1 MQPLLRRVRWVS
13 GGRMRFGII
22 GAVGYVAPRHLTAI
36 DAVGGELTVAQ
47 DIADHARVLDEHFP
61 DAVFFTDL
69 GRTERHL
76 MKESRA
82 GRGLDYVSVCS
93 PNHLHDGHIRFALRN
108 EADAICEKPVVINPW
123 NLELLRD
130 EEGRYERRVWTI
142 LQLRLL
148 PKLIE
153 LRERVRAADTT
164 QRFMVDLTYVTERGR
179 WYFTSWKGDEELS
192 GGIAT
197 NIGIHFF
204 DLLEWIFGPVADLEV
219 HVRRPEVVAGT
230 LTLARADVRWFLSVD
245 AAHLPEDVRSA
256 GGKTFRSITV
266 DGDELDFTDY
276 GAEGLHTT
284 SYRHIVAGEGFG
296 LDDAAPSVE
305 LTHRVR
311 TAPLSRPGGDVHP
324 QVPQVLA

>member
-1 MQPLLRRVRWVS
+1 
-13 GGRMRFGII
+13 MRFGII
-22 GAVGYVAPRHLTAI
+22 GAAGYVAPRHLSAMA
-36 DAVGGELTVAQ
+36 AVGGELIVAQ
-47 DIADHARVLDEHFP
+47 DIADHARVLDKHFP
-61 DAVFFTDL
+61 GAVFFTDID
-69 GRTERHL
+69 RMERHVV
-76 MKESRA
+76 KEERA

-93 PNHLHDGHIRFALRN
+93 PNYLHDGHVRFALRN
-108 EADAICEKPVVINPW
+108 GADAICEKPVVINPW
-123 NLELLRD
+123 NLDVLRD
-130 EEGRYERRVWTI
+130 EEMRYGRRVWTI

-148 PKLIE
+148 PRLVE
-153 LRERVRAADTT
+153 LRERVRAADPER
-164 QRFMVDLTYVTERGR
+164 RFAVDLTYVTERGR
-179 WYFTSWKGDEELS
+179 WYFSSWKGDEKLS

-204 DLLEWIFGPVADLEV
+204 DLLEWIFGPAGGLEV

-230 LTLARADVRWFLSVD
+230 LSLERADVRWFLSVD

-256 GGKTFRSITV
+256 GGNTFRSITV

-284 SYRHIVAGEGFG
+284 SYHRIVAGEGFG

-305 LTHRVR
+305 ITHRVR
-311 TAPLSRPGGDVHP
+311 TALLSRASGDVHP

>member
-1 MQPLLRRVRWVS
+1 
-13 GGRMRFGII
+13 MRFGII
-22 GAVGYVAPRHLTAI
+22 GAAGYVAPRHLAAI
-36 DAVGGELTVAQ
+36 DAVGGELVVAH
-47 DIADHARVLDEHFP
+47 DISDHARVLDEHFP
-61 DAVFFTDL
+61 GAMFFTELD
-69 GRTERHL
+69 RMERHVV
-76 MKESRA
+76 KESRA
-82 GRGLDYVSVCS
+82 GRRLDYVSVCS
-93 PNHLHDGHIRFALRN
+93 PNHLHDGHVRFALRN
-108 EADAICEKPVVINPW
+108 GADAICEKPVVINPC
-123 NLELLRD
+123 NLDLLRD
-130 EEGRYERRVWTI
+130 EEARHGRRVWTI

-153 LRERVRAADTT
+153 LRERVRGAGPEH
-164 QRFMVDLTYVTERGR
+164 RFTVDLTYVTERGR

-204 DLLEWIFGPVADLEV
+204 DLLEWIFGPAGDLEV

-230 LTLARADVRWFLSVD
+230 LTLERADVRWFLSVD
-245 AAHLPEDVRSA
+245 AAHLPEDVRHG

-276 GAEGLHTT
+276 GAEGLHTA
-284 SYRHIVAGEGFG
+284 SYRRIVAAEGFG

-311 TAPLSRPGGDVHP
+311 TAPLSRADGDVHP